1 MYKDEIILKAAVELN
16 PEYIYEFKRGTLGP
30 TLYVRAKDKEQAHII
45 RKEIPPTFEGYR
57 VLVTYHAPRDEF
69 DDLI

>member
-1 MYKDEIILKAAVELN
+1 MYKDEILLKAAVQLN

-45 RKEIPPTFEGYR
+45 RKEIPATFEGYR

>member
-1 MYKDEIILKAAVELN
+1 LYKDEIILKAAVELN

-30 TLYVRAKDKEQAHII
+30 TLYVRAKDKEQARII

>member
-1 MYKDEIILKAAVELN
+1 LTKEEILLKAAIELN
-16 PEYIYEFKRGTLGP
+16 PKYLYEFKRGTLGP
-30 TLYVRAKDKEQAHII
+30 TLYVRAEDKEQAHVI
-45 RKEIPPTFEGYR
+45 RKEMPSTFEGYR